1 MPDTWTREKLE
12 KLSIKEL
19 VTLERNV
26 RERNHPDLGD
36 LCFQVRLPRLSKAA
50 QSKALAL
57 FNFENE
63 VASYLGAAA
72 KSLNK
77 EFDLSIEMATRR
89 KTPEPHAL
97 TDKRGD
103 AKSGGAKRSIKFA
116 LYRYIS
122 YRLINAKLEATAMLH
137 IGKTIDQTIYAVIG
151 TPDVVTE
158 GTRID
163 GLELAKGE
171 VALTFPT
178 LEAAVI
184 EYTKLL
190 GTFAPRRY

>member
-1 MPDTWTREKLE
+1 
-12 KLSIKEL
+12 
-19 VTLERNV
+19 
-26 RERNHPDLGD
+26 
-36 LCFQVRLPRLSKAA
+36 
-50 QSKALAL
+50 
-57 FNFENE
+57 
-63 VASYLGAAA
+63 
-72 KSLNK
+72 
-77 EFDLSIEMATRR
+77 
-89 KTPEPHAL
+89 L

-137 IGKTIDQTIYAVIG
+137 IGKTIDQTIYAVSG